1 MSDNVRK
8 EDVFCQVAGAAPARP
23 RPRPRPRRPR
33 LPDEAERL
41 VDATAKRC
49 LQLILDA
56 IRDDPQ
62 PLVVAIL
69 IGHFVH
75 GTLLGLAAERCSP
88 AIRERLASDAAE
100 AIARA
105 VREAAP

>member
-1 MSDNVRK
+1 MSDNARRD
-8 EDVFCQVAGAAPARP
+8 DVFCRVAGAAPAGPKRG
-23 RPRPRPRRPR
+23 RRR

-41 VDATAKRC
+41 VEATAKRC

-56 IRDDPQ
+56 IQDAPE

-75 GTLLGLAAERCSP
+75 GTLLGLAAERCRP
-88 AIRERLASDAAE
+88 AVRERLARDAAE

-105 VREAAP
+105 VRDAAP

>member
-1 MSDNVRK
+1 MSDNARR
-8 EDVFCQVAGAAPARP
+8 EDVFRRVAGAAPARP
-23 RPRPRPRRPR
+23 RSGRRR
-33 LPDEAERL
+33 LPEEAERL
-41 VDATAKRC
+41 IDATAKRC

-56 IRDDPQ
+56 IQDDPE

-88 AIRERLASDAAE
+88 AIRERLARDAAE

-105 VREAAP
+105 VREAVP